1 MEIAVEGWRASAA
14 DWEAVRN
21 LPAEEVP
28 RLTDEQREVAR
39 KLGAPETDYARSA
52 LAGQRT
58 QTVLLQ
64 KTEQLGRFLD
74 RRLRAAGR
82 NGEVQRV
89 ILRTLEHRF
98 DVTAQLNGRVLQLR
112 IDEDLVDEFFDS
124 GSVEAEHNL
133 TRVVDRALLG
143 VH

>member
-1 MEIAVEGWRASAA
+1 MEIAVDGWRASAA

-39 KLGAPETDYARSA
+39 KLGVPETDYARSA
-52 LAGQRT
+52 LAGKRT

-112 IDEDLVDEFFDS
+112 IDEDLVDDFFDS